1 MGTFKEGSSTFQDMI
16 KECKDIEIFYKT
28 VLRNI
33 TVIIGIKY
41 EDLEPESEEVVN
53 ELVMQG
59 IMSLDDEE
67 RELLFLRYGLMME
80 ANMIAQIMG
89 ISGEEVHVQSSVV
102 REKFERMLKGE

>member
-41 EDLEPESEEVVN
+41 EDLWSYVK
-53 ELVMQG
+53 
-59 IMSLDDEE
+59 I
-67 RELLFLRYGLMME
+67 
-80 ANMIAQIMG
+80 
-89 ISGEEVHVQSSVV
+89 
-102 REKFERMLKGE
+102 